1 MRGLVAQ
8 QALQSG
14 FCLNI
19 MRYCFSGHESF
30 QCKSLWLKK
39 GFDFLHN
46 GYLFSQSDSVV
57 KLGVGK
63 NMVASIRFWL
73 RAFGL
78 TKNDVPTEFAYYLFD
93 EQNGKDKFA
102 EDIFTLWL
110 LHFLIVYSEVAS
122 LYKLLFVDFQKEK
135 KEFTKSDIQAFV
147 RRKCSV
153 PEQKNVYNDNTVK
166 KDIGVLFKQYVSP
179 DDIKTIEDF
188 SSLLIPL
195 NLIVKKNSETFCFC
209 SKSADNIEPELI
221 LFALSIIRGE
231 DKTISFDK
239 LQELALMF
247 CISITTLIE
256 IIKTIE
262 QEFASTIVFTD
273 NSGIKNVQFISDI
286 KPLDILN
293 SYYD

>member
-1 MRGLVAQ
+1 
-8 QALQSG
+8 
-14 FCLNI
+14 

-46 GYLFSQSDSVV
+46 GYSFTQSDSVV

-73 RAFGL
+73 KAFGL
-78 TKNDVPTEFAYYLFD
+78 TKNDITTEFADYLFD
-93 EQNGKDKFA
+93 EHTGKDKFA
-102 EDIFTLWL
+102 EDVFTLWL
-110 LHFLIVYSEVAS
+110 LHFLIINSEIAS

-135 KEFTKSDIQAFV
+135 KEFTKSDIQAFIK
-147 RRKCSV
+147 RKCSV
-153 PEQKNVYNDNTVK
+153 PEQKNVYNENTVK
-166 KDIGVLFKQYVSP
+166 KDIGVLIKQYVSP
-179 DDIKTIEDF
+179 DDLKTIEDF

-195 NLIVKKNSETFCFC
+195 NLIVKKNSETYCFNT
-209 SKSADNIEPELI
+209 KNAGHFEPALI
-221 LFALSIIRGE
+221 LFALSVIRGE

-239 LQELALMF
+239 LQELALIF

-256 IIKTIE
+256 IIKNIE

-273 NSGIKNVQFISDI
+273 NSGIKNVQFISNI

-293 SYYD
+293 SYFI